1 MKTFKDFASRRYKLN
16 EDAPAAP
23 SPAQQSQQQ
32 QPAQAPAPAPA
43 PQQQTAPAPQSQPAS
58 GSIRSSLADTIRPQV
73 DVAKA
78 VIEGIHKAFQNDCGK
93 VTKYDTMGQQIKD
106 FESQIRG
113 ACKNVMQAVQNAKFD
128 WHNWDNCSSKSFA
141 QITLYKDRDLDA
153 LKLCAA
159 VIVFYNSLLGKN

>member
-1 MKTFKDFASRRYKLN
+1 MKTFKDFAVRRHKLN
-16 EDAPAAP
+16 EDAPSAP

-43 PQQQTAPAPQSQPAS
+43 PQQQTAPAPQTQPAS

>member
-1 MKTFKDFASRRYKLN
+1 MKTFKDFTTRRYKLN
-16 EDAPAAP
+16 EDAPASP

-32 QPAQAPAPAPA
+32 QAAPAPAQTQA
-43 PQQQTAPAPQSQPAS
+43 PQPQTAPAPQTQPAT
-58 GSIRSSLADTIRPQV
+58 GSVRSSLADTIKPQV

-128 WHNWDNCSSKSFA
+128 WHNWDNCSPKSFA

-159 VIVFYNSLLGKN
+159 VIVFYNSLIGAN

>member
-128 WHNWDNCSSKSFA
+128 WHNWDNCSPKSFA

-159 VIVFYNSLLGKN
+159 VIVFYNSLLGNN

>member
-1 MKTFKDFASRRYKLN
+1 MKTFKDFAIRRHKLN

>member
-32 QPAQAPAPAPA
+32 QPTQAPAQAPA
-43 PQQQTAPAPQSQPAS
+43 PQQQTAQAPQSQPAS

>member
-1 MKTFKDFASRRYKLN
+1 MKTFKDFAVRRHKLN

-43 PQQQTAPAPQSQPAS
+43 HQQQTAPAQQSQPAS

>member
-1 MKTFKDFASRRYKLN
+1 MKTFKDFAIRRHKLN
-16 EDAPAAP
+16 EDAPATP

-32 QPAQAPAPAPA
+32 QPAQAPSPAPA
-43 PQQQTAPAPQSQPAS
+43 PQQQTAPAPQTQPAS

-78 VIEGIHKAFQNDCGK
+78 VIEGIYKAFQNDCGK

-128 WHNWDNCSSKSFA
+128 WHNWDNCSPKSFA

-159 VIVFYNSLLGKN
+159 VIVFYNSLTGSN

>member
-1 MKTFKDFASRRYKLN
+1 MKSFKDFAVRRHKLN

-43 PQQQTAPAPQSQPAS
+43 HQQQTAPAQQSQPAS